1 MGPVPPMTSAVLIG
15 PLWHAGASIRLTMA
29 LTCVLGYRME
39 STTQYQGVA
48 NVATKAGERLDFDGG
63 VQVIV
68 TKGGE
73 GDVTA
78 SSGGEGLKVG
88 KRYQDED
95 TGIEVLVTK
104 PGAVTLQCNGKDMA
118 LQEPKKTKSAD

>member
-1 MGPVPPMTSAVLIG
+1 M
-15 PLWHAGASIRLTMA
+15 
-29 LTCVLGYRME
+29 
-39 STTQYQGVA
+39 
-48 NVATKAGERLDFDGG
+48 ATKAGEKLEFDGG

-73 GDVTA
+73 GDVSA
-78 SSGGEGLKVG
+78 ADGGDGLKVG
-88 KRYQDED
+88 KRYQDEE

-104 PGAVTLQCNGKDMA
+104 PGDVKLQCNGKDME

>member
-1 MGPVPPMTSAVLIG
+1 MGV
-15 PLWHAGASIRLTMA
+15 R
-29 LTCVLGYRME
+29 
-39 STTQYQGVA
+39 
-48 NVATKAGERLDFDGG
+48 NVATKAGDRLDFDGG

-73 GDVTA
+73 GDVTH
-78 SSGGEGLKVG
+78 SDGGEGLEVG

-95 TGIEVLVTK
+95 SGIEVLVTK
-104 PGAVTLQCNGKDMA
+104 PGAVTLQCDGKDMQ

>member
-1 MGPVPPMTSAVLIG
+1 MASCTVAFTESFTNMGV
-15 PLWHAGASIRLTMA
+15 H
-29 LTCVLGYRME
+29 
-39 STTQYQGVA
+39 
-48 NVATKAGERLDFDGG
+48 NVATKAGDRLDFDGG

-73 GDVTA
+73 GDITHND
-78 SSGGEGLKVG
+78 GGEGLKVG

-104 PGAVTLQCNGKDMA
+104 PGAVTLQCNGKDME

>member
-1 MGPVPPMTSAVLIG
+1 LDTNP
-15 PLWHAGASIRLTMA
+15 
-29 LTCVLGYRME
+29 
-39 STTQYQGVA
+39 QGVT

-68 TKGGE
+68 TKGGD
-73 GDVTA
+73 GDITA
-78 SSGGEGLKVG
+78 SDGGEGLKVG

-95 TGIEVLVTK
+95 SGIEVLVTK
-104 PGAVTLQCNGKDMA
+104 PGGVTLQCDGKDMA

>member
-1 MGPVPPMTSAVLIG
+1 M
-15 PLWHAGASIRLTMA
+15 
-29 LTCVLGYRME
+29 
-39 STTQYQGVA
+39 
-48 NVATKAGERLDFDGG
+48 ATKAGERLEFDGG

-73 GDVTA
+73 A
-78 SSGGEGLKVG
+78 EISSSSGGDSLKVG

-95 TGIEVLVTK
+95 SGIEVLVTK

>member
-1 MGPVPPMTSAVLIG
+1 MLMYGSF
-15 PLWHAGASIRLTMA
+15 
-29 LTCVLGYRME
+29 LGKLNRNL
-39 STTQYQGVA
+39 GVEK
-48 NVATKAGERLDFDGG
+48 VATKAGDRLDFDGG

-68 TKGGE
+68 TKGGD
-73 GDVTA
+73 GDITH
-78 SSGGEGLKVG
+78 SDGGEGLKVG

-104 PGAVTLQCNGKDMA
+104 PGEITLQCNGKDMQ

>member
-1 MGPVPPMTSAVLIG
+1 MPHSAV
-15 PLWHAGASIRLTMA
+15 AFT
-29 LTCVLGYRME
+29 E
-39 STTQYQGVA
+39 SFTNMGVH
-48 NVATKAGERLDFDGG
+48 NVATKAGDRLDFAGG

-73 GDVTA
+73 GDIPHND
-78 SSGGEGLKVG
+78 GGEGLKVG

-104 PGAVTLQCNGKDMA
+104 PGAVTLQCNGKDME

>member
-1 MGPVPPMTSAVLIG
+1 
-15 PLWHAGASIRLTMA
+15 
-29 LTCVLGYRME
+29 
-39 STTQYQGVA
+39 
-48 NVATKAGERLDFDGG
+48 VATKAGERLDFDGG

-73 GDVTA
+73 ADISA
-78 SSGGEGLKVG
+78 SDGGEGLKVG

-95 TGIEVLVTK
+95 SGIEVLVTK

>member
-1 MGPVPPMTSAVLIG
+1 MGVHTVS
-15 PLWHAGASIRLTMA
+15 
-29 LTCVLGYRME
+29 
-39 STTQYQGVA
+39 
-48 NVATKAGERLDFDGG
+48 TKAGDRLDFDGG

-73 GDVTA
+73 GDITHSA
-78 SSGGEGLKVG
+78 GGEGLKVG

-104 PGAVTLQCNGKDMA
+104 PGDIAVQWQRHAAARAKENKVRRLIRRHLTKREGCSAGRLGHCCLLRSGAYCHYDPARRTL
-118 LQEPKKTKSAD
+118 

>member
-1 MGPVPPMTSAVLIG
+1 VIEELDT
-15 PLWHAGASIRLTMA
+15 
-29 LTCVLGYRME
+29 
-39 STTQYQGVA
+39 QGVIA
-48 NVATKAGERLDFDGG
+48 VATKAGDRLDFDGG
-63 VQVIV
+63 IQVIV

-73 GDVTA
+73 GDITHA
-78 SSGGEGLKVG
+78 EGGEGLKVG
-88 KRYQDED
+88 KRYQDEE

>member
-1 MGPVPPMTSAVLIG
+1 M
-15 PLWHAGASIRLTMA
+15 
-29 LTCVLGYRME
+29 
-39 STTQYQGVA
+39 
-48 NVATKAGERLDFDGG
+48 ATKAGERLDFDGG

>member
-1 MGPVPPMTSAVLIG
+1 MPHSAV
-15 PLWHAGASIRLTMA
+15 AFT
-29 LTCVLGYRME
+29 E
-39 STTQYQGVA
+39 SFTNMGVH
-48 NVATKAGERLDFDGG
+48 NVATKAGDRLDFDGG

-73 GDVTA
+73 GDITHND
-78 SSGGEGLKVG
+78 GGEGLKVG

-104 PGAVTLQCNGKDMA
+104 PGAVTLQCNGKDME
-118 LQEPKKTKSAD
+118 LQEPKKTQSAD

>member
-1 MGPVPPMTSAVLIG
+1 MAGTIK
-15 PLWHAGASIRLTMA
+15 AGARL
-29 LTCVLGYRME
+29 E
-39 STTQYQGVA
+39 
-48 NVATKAGERLDFDGG
+48 FDGG

-73 GDVTA
+73 GDVSA
-78 SSGGEGLKVG
+78 ADGGDIKVG

-95 TGIEVLVTK
+95 SGIEVLVTK
-104 PGAVTLQCNGKDMA
+104 PGAVVLQCNGKDME

>member
-1 MGPVPPMTSAVLIG
+1 MPHSAV
-15 PLWHAGASIRLTMA
+15 AFT
-29 LTCVLGYRME
+29 E
-39 STTQYQGVA
+39 SFTNMGVH
-48 NVATKAGERLDFDGG
+48 NVATKAGARLDFDGG

-73 GDVTA
+73 GDITHND
-78 SSGGEGLKVG
+78 GGEGLKVG

-104 PGAVTLQCNGKDMA
+104 PGAVTLQCNGKDME